1 MLNERIRKLRL
12 AKGMTL
18 QQVGDVFGISAAS
31 VSSWEK
37 GINFP
42 DGRKLKKLAET
53 LGVSVNELVN
63 PGIVNANDSGSN
75 VPFIDWGALSKWP
88 DISESA
94 ANAAK
99 LLHHAPGNTIFATR
113 YPGNESTQTA
123 TQLPLPGSIIFVDTS
138 IALNIGN
145 VAVVLVDDR
154 AQLANCTRSE
164 KGSKKLVIFNLLKE
178 YSLDSNLKYIGT
190 AIEWQISGKFN

>member
-63 PGIVNANDSGSN
+63 PGIVDANDSGSN

-88 DISESA
+88 DISESTV
-94 ANAAK
+94 NAAT

-113 YPGNESTQTA
+113 YPGNDSTQTA

-164 KGSKKLVIFNLLKE
+164 KGSKKLVTFNLLKE

>member
-42 DGRKLKKLAET
+42 DARKLKKLAET

-63 PGIVNANDSGSN
+63 PEAGNANDSGSN
-75 VPFIDWGALSKWP
+75 VPFIDWSSLSTWP
-88 DISESA
+88 DISGPA
-94 ANAAK
+94 VNAAT

-113 YPGNESTQTA
+113 YPGNDSTQTA
-123 TQLPLPGSIIFVDTS
+123 TQLPLPGSIIFIDTS
-138 IALNIGN
+138 RALNIGN
-145 VAVVLVDDR
+145 VAVVLVNAR

-164 KGSKKLVIFNLLKE
+164 KGSKKLVTFDLLKE
-178 YSLDSNLKYIGT
+178 YSLGSNLQYIGT
-190 AIEWQISGKFN
+190 VIEWQISGKFN